1 MLTCFTF
8 RPAFSYCGQP
18 SGLAGGTFMAEYR
31 VYLVDRDDHFFDTVH
46 LICADD
52 AEAIEHVRAL
62 AIGHGVELWQLD
74 RKVAVFPDQNKTS

>member
-8 RPAFSYCGQP
+8 RPTVSSFRQP

-31 VYLVDRDDHFFDTVH
+31 VYLVDRDDHFYDTVH

-52 AEAIEHVRAL
+52 AEAIEQARGWPSVTAL
-62 AIGHGVELWQLD
+62 SFG
-74 RKVAVFPDQNKTS
+74 S